1 MQHTVK
7 KTQKPKDQ
15 KPKNNENKKRN
26 NPGAE
31 KTKAT
36 KARKNFLIRLS
47 FYFFKLSLYSLSAQW
62 LQHCSL
68 HGWSAVGFSFVIM
81 CIGMKL
87 EICVPTCTNLAILW
101 PPIGSA
107 PDVLHT
113 SAAKLCRRS
122 LEKDSGVQLNKGQQ
136 NAAH

>member
-1 MQHTVK
+1 MKRK
-7 KTQKPKDQ
+7 KETTKEPRRQKQQKP
-15 KPKNNENKKRN
+15 E
-26 NPGAE
+26 
-31 KTKAT
+31 
-36 KARKNFLIRLS
+36 KNFLIRLS